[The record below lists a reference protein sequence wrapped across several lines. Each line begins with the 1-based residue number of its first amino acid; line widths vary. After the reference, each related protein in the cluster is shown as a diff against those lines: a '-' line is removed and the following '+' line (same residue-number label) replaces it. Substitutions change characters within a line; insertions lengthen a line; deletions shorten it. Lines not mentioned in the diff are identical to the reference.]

1 MSNRLTDTAQFIND
15 LDAGVFTEK
24 VGRALSE
31 IAGGVIDHDKAGK
44 LTLTFDLKKL
54 GNGQKVLVNHKLA
67 FTVPTSKGKIT
78 EEETTDS
85 DMHVNSGGRLTSMPE
100 NQHQFFDR
108 RGELNEEA
116 ESEGKR

>member
-44 LTLTFDLKKL
+44 LTLTFDLKRL
-54 GNGQKVLVNHKLA
+54 GNANKVLVKHKLA

-85 DMHVNSGGRLTSMPE
+85 DMHVNAGGRLTSLPE
-100 NQHQFFDR
+100 NQHQFFDK
-108 RGELNEEA
+108 RGQVA
-116 ESEGKR
+116 EPEKDSEGH